1 MLFWYL
7 QYKRGMDILERVTL
21 KGEDDDEIE
30 ASHIWGETERA
41 VDLVKRRLRGNLTK
55 VYKDLVRIY
64 TLGGRGGE
72 RRRSRLD

>member
-1 MLFWYL
+1 MN
-7 QYKRGMDILERVTL
+7 ILERVTL

-41 VDLVKRRLRGNLTK
+41 VDLVKRRLRVNLTK
-55 VYKDLVRIY
+55 VYKDLVCIY
-64 TLGGRGGE
+64 TLGGKGE